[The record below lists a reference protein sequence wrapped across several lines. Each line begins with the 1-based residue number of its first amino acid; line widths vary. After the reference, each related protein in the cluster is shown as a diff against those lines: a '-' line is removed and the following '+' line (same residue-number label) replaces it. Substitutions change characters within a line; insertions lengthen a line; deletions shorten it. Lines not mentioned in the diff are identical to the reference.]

1 MAEAADT
8 KIFFLV
14 HLSDISSGTKAKGH
28 KSTKKAK
35 TKELEME
42 TSDTPENYLT
52 FLTGLLSK
60 FGENSDFISE
70 NNIFPFRYYHS
81 TSKKSD
87 AITVENSKEY
97 AEMIQ
102 ALRSL
107 KMSKPKGKTNILVDM
122 DTVKLCEPSSVS
134 FIF

>member
-8 KIFFLV
+8 KIIFLV
-14 HLSDISSGTKAKGH
+14 HLSDISSGTKAKGQ

-60 FGENSDFISE
+60 FGENSDFITE
-70 NNIFPFRYYHS
+70 NNTFPFQYYHS
-81 TSKKSD
+81 SSKKMD

-102 ALRSL
+102 SLQAL
-107 KMSKPKGKTNILVDM
+107 KITKPKGKTNILVDM
-122 DTVKLCEPSSVS
+122 DTAKLFEPSSVS
-134 FIF
+134 IL